1 MDLREKTVQ
10 LFQNTDTAALGTSLL
25 QKAKIFCWETGLGP
39 VMNALPAIFGQQA
52 VLYFPGRSGKYSL
65 SCCETDGTLLMAVSP
80 KELGKLKAL
89 LLQSPGVE
97 VWLKDGWFAG
107 TARLL
112 TEEEQAEVLQKT
124 ADEQFFGS
132 AVSSFSKRRLKE
144 FTLLEVTRN
153 APCTG
158 SSGPGAKGWIWAVI
172 AGMLL
177 VSKKNKK
184 S

>member
-1 MDLREKTVQ
+1 MDIRERTIT
-10 LFQNTDTAALGTSLL
+10 LIRNTDKAALGSSLL

-39 VMNALPAIFGQQA
+39 VINALPAVFGQQA

-65 SCCETDGTLLMAVSP
+65 SCFETEGRLLMAAAP
-80 KELGKLKAL
+80 KETEKLKTL

-112 TEEEQAEVLQKT
+112 TEEEQADALQNIP
-124 ADEQFFGS
+124 DEQFFGI
-132 AVSSFSKRRLKE
+132 AGSSLSKRSLKE

-158 SSGPGAKGWIWAVI
+158 SSGPGSRSWIWPLA
-172 AGMLL
+172 ALL
-177 VSKKNKK
+177 LLFSKKKK
-184 S
+184 